1 MTDDILEE
9 ASYENRKQCAVQDFL
24 ARDEAP
30 QPQDG
35 SKFIGKSRS
44 KQTGSLGG
52 VSSLSS
58 IPSILIPELDTI
70 QYPVHENTTIVNR
83 IRINIFLLK

>member
-35 SKFIGKSRS
+35 SKSIGKSGS
-44 KQTGSLGG
+44 KQAGSLGG
-52 VSSLSS
+52 VSISLPSVPT
-58 IPSILIPELDTI
+58 IPILELDTI
-70 QYPVHENTTIVNR
+70 QYPVHKDITIMNQ
-83 IRINIFLLK
+83 NKLK